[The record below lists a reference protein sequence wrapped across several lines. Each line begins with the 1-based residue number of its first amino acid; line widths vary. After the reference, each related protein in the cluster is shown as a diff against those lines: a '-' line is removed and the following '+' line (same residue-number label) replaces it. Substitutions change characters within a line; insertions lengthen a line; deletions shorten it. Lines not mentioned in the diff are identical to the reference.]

1 MERISRQE
9 TVLNILPGMAI
20 ETAFEKTIS
29 FSVSPKPPLIIDSS
43 CRFWGL
49 IFVLASDCS

>member
-29 FSVSPKPPLIIDSS
+29 FSV
-43 CRFWGL
+43 
-49 IFVLASDCS
+49 